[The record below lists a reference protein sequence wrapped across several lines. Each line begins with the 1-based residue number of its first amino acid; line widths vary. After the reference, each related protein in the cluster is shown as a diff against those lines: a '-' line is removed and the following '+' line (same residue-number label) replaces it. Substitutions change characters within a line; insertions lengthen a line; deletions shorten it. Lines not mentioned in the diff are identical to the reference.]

1 MKTIKLLNFIYENTA
16 VGHELEVP
24 LSDSQAVGMSKVLLR
39 LGLNP
44 DDVIETQR
52 EAGVDAAD
60 TLEETLGEAKRE
72 KMVVEIEPKAIAM
85 AKEFYALGK
94 ENENWYYDA
103 TKSLV
108 AGFPDE
114 QERVLFSVLLAATSV
129 QNEIYTNFIEAGL
142 LFNAIMKDATENYDL
157 LMRYIDDSKAHSM
170 DQKKAS
176 ASDYSQLNI
185 YKQSIEAK
193 VINLGAKFG
202 NIARVLKLYF
212 QNALT
217 VDVVR
222 NMIASSIE
230 LQSDMPFDKKSPLIR
245 KLKIANF
252 ALTLIDPAFASSKDN
267 WFNVVVDTWMF
278 RVFYPGA
285 GKEKIGK
292 LFNNQVAYANVAKV
306 VSSLAQEAG
315 VSPHVMQA
323 AIWIGIK
330 KQVEGTGANA
340 GAADYL
346 QAIDKLLK
354 DYESFWKDIN
364 KETQQLKNVIQRI
377 DVGVEK
383 AALLKNRGDIGRARL
398 GGHREKVKAAKA
410 ADLLANPPPPPVA
423 KPAKVAKEKPVKAAK
438 PVKPT
443 ATP

>member
-72 KMVVEIEPKAIAM
+72 KKVVEIEPKAIAM
-85 AKEFYALGK
+85 AKEFYTLGK

-103 TKSLV
+103 AKTLGD
-108 AGFPDE
+108 GFPDE
-114 QERVLFSVLLAATSV
+114 QERVLFAVLLAATSV

-157 LMRYIDDSKAHSM
+157 LMRYIDDPKAHGM
-170 DQKKAS
+170 DSATAQ
-176 ASDYSQLNI
+176 ASDFSQLNI

-230 LQSDMPFDKKSPLIR
+230 LQSDMSFDLKNPLIR

-252 ALTLIDPAFASSKDN
+252 ALTIVDPTFASSKDN

-285 GKEKIGK
+285 DKKRISA
-292 LFNNQVAYANVAKV
+292 LFTSQVAYANVAKV

-330 KQVEGTGANA
+330 KKVEGEQGGT
-340 GAADYL
+340 ADYL

-354 DYESFWKDIN
+354 DYEGLWKGIN
-364 KETQQLKNVIQRI
+364 KETVQLKNVIQRI
-377 DVGVEK
+377 DVGVAK